1 MNSQPDSDESENEP
15 VKVKSGVAEPT
26 DLAIAKYRTVG
37 NFDSYFMASSDWQLY
52 QVPAMFAAGSIL
64 QIEYRPL
71 LPALWVAPAGASR
84 ADRHS
89 DSCFAAAFGVILS
102 TRTYSAWLFAPSQRV
117 PSASSTVA
125 PKQRQRRSVPG

>member
-52 QVPAMFAAGSIL
+52 QVPAMFTAGSIL
-64 QIEYRPL
+64 
-71 LPALWVAPAGASR
+71 
-84 ADRHS
+84 
-89 DSCFAAAFGVILS
+89 
-102 TRTYSAWLFAPSQRV
+102 
-117 PSASSTVA
+117 
-125 PKQRQRRSVPG
+125 